1 VSPAALLL
9 ASVLVVPPP
18 QLPLAS
24 GLRAA
29 AAASGRPRECQS
41 GSRRALSQGPSV
53 WERAR
58 VPTLQ
63 KYCDS
68 LSRARAQL
76 SSNPELSKK
85 AAQEADA
92 ALPGKAAPKVALA
105 RAALALG
112 DLEAAAKE
120 FLAAKKIDPRSVED
134 PSTMHDLA
142 RVLRKTGKRDEALTV
157 YRALVPRVDLLS
169 STELRVSVLL
179 EAAHASM
186 AAHAADP
193 EKEKE
198 KSDRPAAKTDSK
210 VADLKASPLDEAI
223 AYLREAKQRPPTM
236 LANDVA
242 LALVLA
248 LDRAGER
255 EAADAALADA
265 HRTGARVRKSSLDY
279 LSSADE
285 KLALEALVLE
295 GSDRAAA
302 TKSWEAYLAT
312 PAGKGAWGTAA
323 RARLDALKR
332 GGGKVKK
339 VAPAAPPGKK

>member
-1 VSPAALLL
+1 MLL
-9 ASVLVVPPP
+9 AFVLGSPEPMA
-18 QLPLAS
+18 LSAS
-24 GLRAA
+24 SLSAA
-29 AAASGRPRECQS
+29 AAASGRPRECAS

-63 KYCDS
+63 KYCDM

-76 SSNPELSKK
+76 SSNPELSR
-85 AAQEADA
+85 AAAAEADK

-112 DLEAAAKE
+112 DLETAAKQ
-120 FLAAKKIDPRSVED
+120 FLAAKAIDPRSVED
-134 PSTMHDLA
+134 PQSMHDLA
-142 RVLRKTGKRDEALTV
+142 RVLRKTGKRDDALTV

-169 STELRVSVLL
+169 STERRVSVFL

-186 AAHAADP
+186 AAHAAESTGGGAD
-193 EKEKE
+193 K
-198 KSDRPAAKTDSK
+198 PAVKAGDAKATDANK
-210 VADLKASPLDEAI
+210 PSPLDEAI
-223 AYLREAKQRPPTM
+223 AYLREAKQRPPTQ

-242 LALVLA
+242 LSLVLA

-255 EAADAALADA
+255 DQADAALADA
-265 HRTGARVRKSSLDY
+265 HRSGARVRQSSLDY
-279 LSSADE
+279 LSSNDE

-302 TKSWEAYLAT
+302 MKSWEAYLAT
-312 PAGKGAWGTAA
+312 PAGKGPWAA
-323 RARLDALKR
+323 AAHARLDALKR
-332 GGGKVKK
+332 GGGKV
-339 VAPAAPPGKK
+339 ARPAAAAKAPPPVKRP

>member
-1 VSPAALLL
+1 MNPIALYLAAGLALPQPMP
-9 ASVLVVPPP
+9 ASVSNLT
-18 QLPLAS
+18 
-24 GLRAA
+24 AA
-29 AAASGRPRECQS
+29 AAASGRPRECLS

-63 KYCDS
+63 KYCDM

-76 SSNPELSKK
+76 GSNPELSKQ
-85 AAQEADA
+85 AALEAEK

-112 DLEAAAKE
+112 DLETAAKE

-157 YRALVPRVDLLS
+157 YRALVPRVDLLG
-169 STELRVSVLL
+169 STEVRVSVLL

-186 AAHAADP
+186 AAYSGDP
-193 EKEKE
+193 EK
-198 KSDRPAAKTDSK
+198 DGPAAKSDAK
-210 VADLKASPLDEAI
+210 AADMKANPLDEAI

-279 LSSADE
+279 LSSNDE
-285 KLALEALVLE
+285 KLALESLVLE

-302 TKSWEAYLAT
+302 VKSWEAYLAT
-312 PAGKGAWGTAA
+312 PAGKGPWAATA

-339 VAPAAPPGKK
+339 PAAAPAPAPGKR

>member
-1 VSPAALLL
+1 MLTFAAGLVFSTPQPSSVSSL
-9 ASVLVVPPP
+9 A
-18 QLPLAS
+18 
-24 GLRAA
+24 AA
-29 AAASGRPRECQS
+29 AAASGRPRECLS
-41 GSRRALSQGPSV
+41 KSRRALSQGPSV

-63 KYCDS
+63 KYCDM

-76 SSNPELSKK
+76 SSNPELSK
-85 AAQEADA
+85 AAALEAEK
-92 ALPGKAAPKVALA
+92 ALPGKAAPRVALG

-112 DLEAAAKE
+112 DLETAAKE
-120 FLAAKKIDPRSVED
+120 LLAAKKIDPRSVED

-142 RVLRKTGKRDEALTV
+142 RVLRRTGQRDEALLV
-157 YRALVPRVDLLS
+157 YRALVPRVDLLP

-193 EKEKE
+193 SKAGADEKGG
-198 KSDRPAAKTDSK
+198 A
-210 VADLKASPLDEAI
+210 KASPLDEAI
-223 AYLREAKQRPPTM
+223 AYLREAKQRPPTL
-236 LANDVA
+236 LANDVT

-265 HRTGARVRKSSLDY
+265 HRTGARVRRSQLDY
-279 LSSADE
+279 LSVSDE
-285 KLALEALVLE
+285 KIALEALVQE
-295 GSDRAAA
+295 GSDGAAA
-302 TKSWEAYLAT
+302 IKSWEAYLAT
-312 PAGKGAWGTAA
+312 PAGKGPWATAA

-339 VAPAAPPGKK
+339 AALPGKR

>member
-1 VSPAALLL
+1 M
-9 ASVLVVPPP
+9 
-18 QLPLAS
+18 
-24 GLRAA
+24 
-29 AAASGRPRECQS
+29 
-41 GSRRALSQGPSV
+41 
-53 WERAR
+53 
-58 VPTLQ
+58 
-63 KYCDS
+63 

-76 SSNPELSKK
+76 SSNPELSRQ
-85 AAQEADA
+85 AAVEAEN
-92 ALPGKAAPKVALA
+92 ALPGKAAPRVALA

-112 DLEAAAKE
+112 DLETAAKE

-169 STELRVSVLL
+169 STEMRVSVLL

-186 AAHAADP
+186 AAYSGDP
-193 EKEKE
+193 EK
-198 KSDRPAAKTDSK
+198 DRPSGKGDAK
-210 VADLKASPLDEAI
+210 ADALRPNPLDEAI

-279 LSSADE
+279 LSSSDDR
-285 KLALEALVLE
+285 LALESLVLE

-302 TKSWEAYLAT
+302 IKSWEAYLAT
-312 PAGKGAWGTAA
+312 PAGKGPWATAA

-332 GGGKVKK
+332 GGGKTKK
-339 VAPAAPPGKK
+339 AGVPAPPGKP

>member
-1 VSPAALLL
+1 MS
-9 ASVLVVPPP
+9 S
-18 QLPLAS
+18 
-24 GLRAA
+24 
-29 AAASGRPRECQS
+29 
-41 GSRRALSQGPSV
+41 SRRALNQGPSV

-63 KYCDS
+63 KYCDM

-76 SSNPELSKK
+76 SSNPQLSKQ
-85 AAQEADA
+85 AALEAEK
-92 ALPGKAAPKVALA
+92 ALPGKAAPRVALA

-112 DLEAAAKE
+112 DLESAAKE

-134 PSTMHDLA
+134 PSTMHDLS

-186 AAHAADP
+186 AAYSADP
-193 EKEKE
+193 EK
-198 KSDRPAAKTDSK
+198 DAGDAPAIKTDAK
-210 VADLKASPLDEAI
+210 AADAKPNPLDEAI

-265 HRTGARVRKSSLDY
+265 HRTGARVRKSTLDY

-302 TKSWEAYLAT
+302 VKSWEAYLAT
-312 PAGKGAWGTAA
+312 PAGKGPWATAA

-339 VAPAAPPGKK
+339 APAAAPPGKR

>member
-1 VSPAALLL
+1 MNPIVLTLAAGLVFSTPQPSSVSSL
-9 ASVLVVPPP
+9 A
-18 QLPLAS
+18 
-24 GLRAA
+24 AA
-29 AAASGRPRECQS
+29 AAASGRPRECLS
-41 GSRRALSQGPSV
+41 KSRRALSQGPSV

-63 KYCDS
+63 KYCDM

-76 SSNPELSKK
+76 SSNPELSKQ
-85 AAQEADA
+85 AALEAEK
-92 ALPGKAAPKVALA
+92 ALPGKAAPRVALG

-120 FLAAKKIDPRSVED
+120 LLAAKKIDPRSVED

-142 RVLRKTGKRDEALTV
+142 RVLRRTGKREEALTV

-179 EAAHASM
+179 QAAHASM
-186 AAHAADP
+186 AAQSGEPEKGGAEGKAAD
-193 EKEKE
+193 
-198 KSDRPAAKTDSK
+198 AK
-210 VADLKASPLDEAI
+210 VSPLDEAI
-223 AYLREAKQRPPTM
+223 AYLREAKQRPPTL

-265 HRTGARVRKSSLDY
+265 HRTGARVRRSQLDY
-279 LSSADE
+279 LSSGDE

-302 TKSWEAYLAT
+302 IQSWEAYLAT
-312 PAGKGAWGTAA
+312 PAGKGPWAAAA
-323 RARLDALKR
+323 RARLDELKR

-339 VAPAAPPGKK
+339 AAIPGKR